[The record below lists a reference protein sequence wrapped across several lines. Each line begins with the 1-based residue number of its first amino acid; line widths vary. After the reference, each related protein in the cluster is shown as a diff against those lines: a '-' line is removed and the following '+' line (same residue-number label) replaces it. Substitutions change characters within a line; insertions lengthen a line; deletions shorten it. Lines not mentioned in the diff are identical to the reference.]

1 MDEEQPSPFDVAI
14 AELVVL
20 GLVALAVAM
29 IDEDLKRHPAPTPT
43 PSLSQTIRR
52 RLKRS
57 GVWFSAK
64 LNTSRPAN
72 PA

>member
-1 MDEEQPSPFDVAI
+1 
-14 AELVVL
+14 VVL
-20 GLVALAVAM
+20 GLVALAVTM
-29 IDEDLKRHPAPTPT
+29 IDEDLKRHPASAPNT
-43 PSLSQTIRR
+43 PSLSHNQTIRR

-64 LNTSRPAN
+64 LNTSRPVN